1 MYLNSL
7 PRSARLHVPG
17 AFLFSV
23 SMGVTNLVAHDTFD
37 EILGRVDKLLYSAK
51 QAGRNMF
58 VCG

>member
-1 MYLNSL
+1 
-7 PRSARLHVPG
+7 
-17 AFLFSV
+17 
-23 SMGVTNLVAHDTFD
+23 MGVTNLVAHDTFD